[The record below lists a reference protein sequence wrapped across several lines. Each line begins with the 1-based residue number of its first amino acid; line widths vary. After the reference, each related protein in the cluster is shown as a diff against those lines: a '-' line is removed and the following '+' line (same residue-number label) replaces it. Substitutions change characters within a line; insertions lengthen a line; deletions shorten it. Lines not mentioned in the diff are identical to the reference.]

1 MEDNALNEKFPR
13 LHHISRKRLLDIKKN
28 HRMRGGWEMSVE
40 LCINLMD
47 YEISQLD
54 DLMQIL
60 DVALS
65 GMEENK

>member
-1 MEDNALNEKFPR
+1 
-13 LHHISRKRLLDIKKN
+13 
-28 HRMRGGWEMSVE
+28 MSVE

-47 YEISQLD
+47 YEISHLD